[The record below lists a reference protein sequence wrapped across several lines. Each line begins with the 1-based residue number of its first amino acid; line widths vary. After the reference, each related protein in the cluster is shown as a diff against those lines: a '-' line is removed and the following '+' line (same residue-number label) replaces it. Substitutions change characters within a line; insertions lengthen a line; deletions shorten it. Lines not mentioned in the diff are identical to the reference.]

1 MENRCSSCPAEECI
15 VGCGHQLSSW
25 RCSRSQHSSSPLSSG
40 SSEECIVGCGHQL
53 PSGRCSR
60 SQHSSSSI
68 SPGASLSSF
77 RARSSAR
84 RSERSSRS
92 HATPPLCVHDP
103 TPPYLSFV
111 RGDMDTLSTCA
122 TYQEHIHSTY
132 VTHRSQ
138 HIRHIGGQD
147 RTIRTGQSGPD
158 PDHSSQQRKPLK
170 LRGRAAGCP
179 IVSLTTL
186 SPSPHTG
193 SSLPSLPCPLIRLVL

>member
-1 MENRCSSCPAEECI
+1 MGR
-15 VGCGHQLSSW
+15 GHQLSSR
-25 RCSRSQHSSSPLSSG
+25 RCSRSQHSP
-40 SSEECIVGCGHQL
+40 
-53 PSGRCSR
+53 
-60 SQHSSSSI
+60 SSI
-68 SPGASLSSF
+68 SRLSLQAPLSRLS
-77 RARSSAR
+77 AACSSAL
-84 RSERSSRS
+84 RSALRALPGLTAS
-92 HATPPLCVHDP
+92 PFCVHDP
-103 TPPYLSFV
+103 TPPYLSFF
-111 RGDMDTLSTCA
+111 RRDMDTLSTCA